1 MIFVNDFSPEMVR
14 VGSLAIRWYGLLFSS
29 GIIVNYLLLRWIFKR
44 EKYPVIDLD
53 SVITYLFFGLI
64 IGARLGEV
72 LFYEPGFYFRDP
84 LEILK
89 IWNGGLSSH
98 GATIGLFISYVLWT
112 KVHKVKFSKYSD
124 VLVLGMPGTAAF
136 VRTGNFFN
144 SEIVGI
150 PTGGNYGVVFS
161 RLGEDFPR
169 HPVQLYEAILSI
181 AVLVILFYIYKNYYR
196 KTPPLFFFFLYIILY
211 FGGRFII
218 EFWKDLH
225 VLPGWFPLSMGQ
237 VLSIIPLLTAI
248 GYFLFVFPRSGFRR
262 R

>member
-1 MIFVNDFSPEMVR
+1 MIFINDLSPEMVR
-14 VGSLAIRWYGLLFSS
+14 LGSFAIRWYGLLFSS
-29 GIIVNYLLLRWIFKR
+29 GIIVNYLLLRLIFKR

-72 LFYEPGFYFRDP
+72 LFYEPGFYFREP

-89 IWNGGLSSH
+89 VWNGGLSSH
-98 GATIGLFISYVLWT
+98 GATIGIFISYVLWT
-112 KVHKVKFSKYSD
+112 RVHKVKFTKYAD

-150 PTGGNYGVVFS
+150 PTGGNWGVVFH

-181 AVLVILFYIYKNYYR
+181 TVLAILIYIYKRFYR
-196 KTPPLFFFFLYIILY
+196 KTPSLFFLFLYMILY
-211 FGGRFII
+211 FGGRFVF

-237 VLSIIPLLTAI
+237 ILSIVPILMAV
-248 GYFLFVFPRSGFRR
+248 GYFLFVFPGQERKRQ
-262 R
+262 

>member
-1 MIFVNDFSPEMVR
+1 MIFINDLSPEMVR
-14 VGSLAIRWYGLLFSS
+14 LGSFAIRWYGLLFSS

-72 LFYEPGFYFRDP
+72 LFYEPGFYFREP

-89 IWNGGLSSH
+89 VWNGGLSSH
-98 GATIGLFISYVLWT
+98 GATIGIFISYVLWT
-112 KVHKVKFSKYSD
+112 RVHKVKFTKYAD

-150 PTGGNYGVVFS
+150 PTGGNWGVVFH

-181 AVLVILFYIYKNYYR
+181 TVLAILIYIYKRFYR
-196 KTPPLFFFFLYIILY
+196 KTPSLFFLFLYMILY
-211 FGGRFII
+211 FGGRFVF

-237 VLSIIPLLTAI
+237 ILSIVPILMAV
-248 GYFLFVFPRSGFRR
+248 GYFLFVFPGQERKRQ
-262 R
+262 